1 MEFQYNAPS
10 AQPYHQFM
18 PIPSLSPSYSGPDD
32 FSTSP
37 PDAFET
43 LPQYLSSHHPPFDY
57 RQGFHAHPSQ
67 PATPL
72 SPVQN
77 DLGPTRTHQH
87 YHIMK
92 TYVGDS
98 GTSEENDPLTPAQ
111 SRRKAQNRAAQQ
123 AFRRR
128 KEKHVKELEAKLAEL
143 EAARQQVSVENERLK
158 QDIRRASTENE
169 ILRATSQV
177 GGTHKISSEPTND
190 LPPFN
195 SSKFYSNI
203 LQNETNKTPSH
214 RIITSHD
221 GERLLAAGATW
232 DLIINHKLFKKGLV
246 DVGDVSE
253 RLKHYAYCDGQGPV
267 YSERSIIMAIEQS
280 VISKTDNLL

>member
-1 MEFQYNAPS
+1 MLVSILLMFLA
-10 AQPYHQFM
+10 
-18 PIPSLSPSYSGPDD
+18 
-32 FSTSP
+32 
-37 PDAFET
+37 
-43 LPQYLSSHHPPFDY
+43 
-57 RQGFHAHPSQ
+57 
-67 PATPL
+67 
-72 SPVQN
+72 
-77 DLGPTRTHQH
+77 
-87 YHIMK
+87 
-92 TYVGDS
+92 DS
-98 GTSEENDPLTPAQ
+98 
-111 SRRKAQNRAAQQ
+111 QQ

-143 EAARQQVSVENERLK
+143 EATRQQVSVENERLK
-158 QDIRRASTENE
+158 QDIRRASTENK

-203 LQNETNKTPSH
+203 LQDEANKTPSH